1 MVQLNESKNLFS
13 TELPLNK

>member
-13 TELPLNK
+13 TELPLKK